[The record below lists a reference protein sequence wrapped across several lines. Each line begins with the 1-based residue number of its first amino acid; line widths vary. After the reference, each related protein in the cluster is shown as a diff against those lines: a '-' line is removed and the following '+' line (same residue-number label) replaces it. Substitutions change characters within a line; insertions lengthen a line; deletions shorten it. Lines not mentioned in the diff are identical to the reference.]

1 MRVTLPFTLLDLV
14 LNKIEK
20 DVITVFTWL
29 QNNYFKINSGKSHLI
44 AESANIH
51 HINVEENYLS
61 SSKYEELLGIV
72 REQKL
77 KFEDHL

>member
-14 LNKIEK
+14 LNKTEK

-44 AESANIH
+44 AESANILY
-51 HINVEENYLS
+51 INVEENYLS
-61 SSKYEELLGIV
+61 SSKYEELQGIL
-72 REQKL
+72 REQKF

>member
-44 AESANIH
+44 AESANIL
-51 HINVEENYLS
+51 HINV
-61 SSKYEELLGIV
+61 
-72 REQKL
+72 
-77 KFEDHL
+77 

>member
-44 AESANIH
+44 AGYSSILMLRRITLVVASMKNYE
-51 HINVEENYLS
+51 VYLEN
-61 SSKYEELLGIV
+61 KN
-72 REQKL
+72 
-77 KFEDHL
+77 

>member
-14 LNKIEK
+14 LNKTEK

-44 AESANIH
+44 AESANIL

-61 SSKYEELLGIV
+61 SSKYEELRGIL